1 MKSLMKKVS
10 YVLPDKWYLAIRYRM
25 KLHKW
30 PNLKNPKLYTEK
42 IQWLKL
48 YDRKPEYNRMVD
60 KFEAKKYI
68 ASIVGEQYIIPTY
81 GVWENFDD
89 IDFDSLPNRFVLKCT
104 HNSGGVVVCLDKQ
117 TLDIEKA
124 RKIIEDC
131 LQENYYWHSRE
142 WQYKNVQPRIIAEEY
157 LYDTEYPD
165 ESIMDYKFLC
175 FNGEPKL
182 LYYAEE
188 NTDDPYSDIYDMDF
202 QKLDLQFPEP
212 NSEVIAEMPDK
223 FEEMKNLARKLSKG
237 FAHLRVDI
245 YYVNGRLYIGE
256 LTFYHCAGIFHITP
270 KHWDRT
276 LGDWIKLPEKN

>member
-1 MKSLMKKVS
+1 MKKVS

-68 ASIVGEQYIIPTY
+68 ANIVGEQYIIPTY
-81 GVWENFDD
+81 GVWEKFDD

-165 ESIMDYKFLC
+165 DSIMDYKFLC
-175 FNGEPKL
+175 FNGEPRL

-188 NTDDPYSDIYDMDF
+188 NTDDPYSDIYDMNF

-212 NSEVIAEMPDK
+212 NSPVTAEIPDK
-223 FEEMKNLARKLSKG
+223 FEEMIEISRKLSQG
-237 FAHLRVDI
+237 FAHLRVDF
-245 YYVNGRLYIGE
+245 YYVEGRLYIGE
-256 LTFYHCAGIFHITP
+256 LTFYHCAGLLRITP
-270 KHWDRT
+270 EHWNQT
-276 LGDWIKLPEKN
+276 MGDWIELQEK